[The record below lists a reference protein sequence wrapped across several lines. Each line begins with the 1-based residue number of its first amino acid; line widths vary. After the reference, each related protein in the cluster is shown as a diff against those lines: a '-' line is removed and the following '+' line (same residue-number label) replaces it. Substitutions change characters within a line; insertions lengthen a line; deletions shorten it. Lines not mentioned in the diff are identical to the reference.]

1 MKSHFSVFCLNLI
14 SLNGSSVFFSLLES
28 IICLLRSITMPKRDL
43 YVDQLKRMWRGSNN
57 LWEFGHRLEQPQ
69 LPLRIVAACAWTR
82 HFSNQGSVL
91 DYFTCCLFQ
100 ETNTAFQIQILVFS
114 MVSSYVQ
121 HLWVWAKGLCNGQ
134 VIVTSSTLFPYVFF
148 FLYNSFSCSLQLLL
162 VSYLS
167 LSLHL
172 SSKFLSMALHFYASC
187 LFTNILHTE
196 SCLFQFHHD
205 NLFTSF
211 FLEWCFSSAWSFS
224 DLLCLPDCAF
234 RIQMDFPGSTFRV
247 MFPHHSEFST
257 LGTWLSDSHHT
268 PLVLQSL

>member
-1 MKSHFSVFCLNLI
+1 MFWHQEHFTIQQVISKAFCKLVPPVQPWRFFWCLNDQMKSHFSVFCLNLI

-148 FLYNSFSCSLQLLL
+148 FFIIPSPAVY
-162 VSYLS
+162 SY
-167 LSLHL
+167 
-172 SSKFLSMALHFYASC
+172 F
-187 LFTNILHTE
+187 
-196 SCLFQFHHD
+196 
-205 NLFTSF
+205 
-211 FLEWCFSSAWSFS
+211 
-224 DLLCLPDCAF
+224 
-234 RIQMDFPGSTFRV
+234 
-247 MFPHHSEFST
+247 
-257 LGTWLSDSHHT
+257 
-268 PLVLQSL
+268 